1 METDR
6 LDPVDRSRAWEP
18 SDCNWPEFRQQTTSG
33 LDKGDILMITP
44 TRWQFKKKKTSLVQ
58 FFFFTEKSWRIE
70 QSESCCGCCLLLLLL
85 LHGRCCRRVIRSG
98 RPVAIGRLGVSVRGR
113 IHGSTTTYKK
123 REKNWCQMIRHSADR
138 WGYLVQWTLAM
149 IGRL

>member
-44 TRWQFKKKKTSLVQ
+44 TRWQFKKKKNQ
-58 FFFFTEKSWRIE
+58 FGAVFFLPKRVEGSSNPRAAAAAA
-70 QSESCCGCCLLLLLL
+70 CCCC
-85 LHGRCCRRVIRSG
+85 CCCM
-98 RPVAIGRLGVSVRGR
+98 AAAAA
-113 IHGSTTTYKK
+113 
-123 REKNWCQMIRHSADR
+123 E
-138 WGYLVQWTLAM
+138 
-149 IGRL
+149 

>member
-44 TRWQFKKKKTSLVQ
+44 TRWQFKKKKKPVWCS
-58 FFFFTEKSWRIE
+58 FFFYRKELKDRAIRELLRLLPVVVVAVAWPLLPPSDSEWPSCRHWPPWRL
-70 QSESCCGCCLLLLLL
+70 CP
-85 LHGRCCRRVIRSG
+85 
-98 RPVAIGRLGVSVRGR
+98 RPNPWLNNNLQ
-113 IHGSTTTYKK
+113 KK
-123 REKNWCQMIRHSADR
+123 RKK
-138 WGYLVQWTLAM
+138 LVSNDSSF
-149 IGRL
+149 GR